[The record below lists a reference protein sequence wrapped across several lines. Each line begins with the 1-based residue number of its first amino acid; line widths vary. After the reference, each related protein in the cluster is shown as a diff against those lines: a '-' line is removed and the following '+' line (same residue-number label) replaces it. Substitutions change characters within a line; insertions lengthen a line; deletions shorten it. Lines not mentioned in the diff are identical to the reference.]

1 MAKIGRKATDY
12 ELIEGGAGGGRGV
25 GSGSISGGGGMSAKS
40 LVKQGL
46 SQIKKADKEAIK
58 VNRESGSLSDRV
70 TGTRKAKDYKE
81 NAKDSTTKEISGEL
95 RFREPRQ
102 RTENEYITDYG
113 RTPRMSDD
121 MKKGGAIKKMA
132 TGGSVSKR
140 ADGIAKRG
148 KTKGRVC

>member
-12 ELIEGGAGGGRGV
+12 ELIEGGVGGGRGA
-25 GSGSISGGGGMSAKS
+25 GSGSISGGGGMSAQN

-121 MKKGGAIKKMA
+121 MKKGGAVKKMA
-132 TGGSVSKR
+132 TGGSVSRR
-140 ADGIAKRG
+140 ADGIAQRG

>member
-1 MAKIGRKATDY
+1 MARIGRKATDY
-12 ELIEGGAGGGRGV
+12 ELLEGGIGGGV
-25 GSGSISGGGGMSAKS
+25 GGGGGMGGGGGGMSAKN

-46 SQIKKADKEAIK
+46 SQIKKADKAAIK
-58 VNRESGSLSDRV
+58 ANRESGSLSDRV

-81 NAKDSTTKEISGEL
+81 NAKDSKTKEVSGEL

-102 RTENEYITDYG
+102 RTEDEYITDYG

-121 MKKGGAIKKMA
+121 MKKGGAVKKMA
-132 TGGSVSKR
+132 AGGSVSRR

-148 KTKGRVC
+148 KTRGKVC

>member
-12 ELIEGGAGGGRGV
+12 ELIEGGVGGGRGA
-25 GSGSISGGGGMSAKS
+25 GSGGGDGGNISRIFPRQTGSRSA
-40 LVKQGL
+40 
-46 SQIKKADKEAIK
+46 
-58 VNRESGSLSDRV
+58 R
-70 TGTRKAKDYKE
+70 DYKE

-121 MKKGGAIKKMA
+121 MKKGGAVKKMA